1 MASDAMN
8 ANRTAEAMPAH
19 NTREDGCIATTAER
33 KYYQRGQVFI
43 KRSLRPRE
51 YMTGYRGLHIPLL
64 GTERLMNEAEAL
76 QFVRQHTDIPVP
88 TVYCH
93 FLDDEAY
100 YLITEYVDGINM
112 ADLTEEQKLVVSE
125 ELERHRAKL
134 KTLRSSKL
142 GGPSGIMVP
151 PYRVLRL
158 AETEKWDL
166 RPAAG
171 DDYVFCHNDLS
182 QQNVIVDPKSLRI
195 NAIIDWEYAG
205 FFPPDFDFPF
215 YTRLGPSAAISGETD
230 DSSDL
235 LQFLRSQASK
245 DQASTETE

>member
-8 ANRTAEAMPAH
+8 ANRAAETMPAH
-19 NTREDGCIATTAER
+19 NTKEDGCIATTAER

-51 YMTGYRGLHIPLL
+51 YMTGYRGLHIPPL
-64 GTERLMNEAEAL
+64 GIERLMNEAEAL

-166 RPAAG
+166 RPADG